1 MKKIIAFLMVIAMMI
16 PMATVASASTTTL
29 TTTVPAAEYTLIIP
43 EDTTVE
49 FGTLFTQLNPMVT
62 VSNAKGFA
70 NGKNLAVTV
79 NYDAFKCE
87 GVSTTIP
94 FKLTP
99 NSDSGSR
106 AWDSGTSIIFE
117 GKTDGTVATTAK
129 WGTLGLPYIGV
140 KVLSDDWGKA
150 LAGTYT
156 AVLTFTSEVVV
167 DEA

>member
-1 MKKIIAFLMVIAMMI
+1 MRKLIALFMVIAMMI

-49 FGTLFTQLNPMVT
+49 FGALFTQLEPMVT
-62 VSNAKGFA
+62 VSGAKGFA
-70 NGKNLAVTV
+70 SGKDLAVTV
-79 NYDAFKCE
+79 NYDAFRCE

-94 FKLTP
+94 FQLAP
-99 NSDSGSR
+99 NSQGKG
-106 AWDSGTSIIFE
+106 WESGTSIIFE

>member
-1 MKKIIAFLMVIAMMI
+1 MRKIIALLMVIAMMI
-16 PMATVASASTTTL
+16 PLATVASASTTTL
-29 TTTVPAAEYTLIIP
+29 TTTVPAAEYTLVIP
-43 EDTTVE
+43 RDTTVE
-49 FGTLFTQLNPMVT
+49 FGASFTQLEPMVT
-62 VSNAKGFA
+62 VNNAKGFA
-70 NGKNLAVTV
+70 NGKDLSVTV
-79 NYDAFKCE
+79 IYDAFKCE

-99 NSDSGSR
+99 NSDTNK
-106 AWDSGTSIIFE
+106 AWESGTSIIFE
-117 GKTDGTVATTAK
+117 GKSDGTVSTTAT

-156 AVLTFTSEVVV
+156 AVLTFSSEVVV

>member
-1 MKKIIAFLMVIAMMI
+1 MRKIIALLMVIAMMI
-16 PMATVASASTTTL
+16 PLATVASASTTTL
-29 TTTVPAAEYTLIIP
+29 TTTVPSAEYTLVIP

-49 FGTLFTQLNPMVT
+49 FGSLFTKLTPMVT

-99 NSDSGSR
+99 NSDSNK
-106 AWDSGTSIIFE
+106 AWESGTSIIFE
-117 GKTDGTVATTAK
+117 GKADGTIATTAT

-156 AVLTFTSEVVV
+156 AVLTFSSEVVV